1 MTEEAVR
8 KLKEHTRSVTGV
20 CLAPAGAPMI
30 EIHKDF
36 VRLPNEVVTAS
47 AFDIDD
53 KPDPAGVVLV
63 CRVVKALPLW

>member
-1 MTEEAVR
+1 
-8 KLKEHTRSVTGV
+8 
-20 CLAPAGAPMI
+20 MI